1 MPYVKPLILLD
12 YGTLAVSSEAGAK
25 CGLGFLN
32 MSTLLSP
39 KETVMQ
45 FMNEFNRENYA
56 GIDAVFTSPAAYLV
70 GDEVRIFSKYAEHLN
85 FDDLR
90 ATGWVRT
97 ELDSMETVMD
107 DNSSVLIRVT
117 LTRFRSDDTEHS
129 TGDGCYLLVQEHGRW
144 KIRLAIV
151 MAGSLG
157 LQNTK

>member
-1 MPYVKPLILLD
+1 
-12 YGTLAVSSEAGAK
+12 
-25 CGLGFLN
+25 

-70 GDEVRIFSKYAEHLN
+70 GDEVRIFYKYAEHLN

-97 ELDSMETVMD
+97 ELDSMETVMN

-129 TGDGCYLLVQEHGRW
+129 TGDGCCLLVQEHGRW

>member
-1 MPYVKPLILLD
+1 V
-12 YGTLAVSSEAGAK
+12 AAN
-25 CGLGFLN
+25 CGLEFLN

-39 KETVMQ
+39 KETVIQ

-70 GDEVRIFSKYAEHLN
+70 GGEVRVFSKYAEHLN

-97 ELDSMETVMD
+97 ELDSIETVMD

-117 LTRFRSDDTEHS
+117 LTRFRSNDTEHS
-129 TGDGCYLLVQEHGRW
+129 TGDGCYLLEQDHGRW
-144 KIRLAIV
+144 KIRLVIV

>member
-1 MPYVKPLILLD
+1 MPYVKPSILSD
-12 YGTLAVSSEAGAK
+12 CGTLAVSSEAGAK

-32 MSTLLSP
+32 MGTLLSP

-70 GDEVRIFSKYAEHLN
+70 GDEVRIFYKYAEHLN

-97 ELDSMETVMD
+97 ELDSMETVMN

>member
-1 MPYVKPLILLD
+1 MRN
-12 YGTLAVSSEAGAK
+12 AVEPEAGAK

-39 KETVMQ
+39 KETIVQ
-45 FMNEFNRENYA
+45 FMNEFNRENYD
-56 GIDAVFTSPAAYLV
+56 GIDATFTSPAAYLV
-70 GDEVRIFSKYAEHLN
+70 GGEVRIFSKYVEHLN

-117 LTRFRSDDTEHS
+117 LTRFRNDDTEHS
-129 TGDGCYLLVQEHGRW
+129 TGDGCYLLVQDHGRW
-144 KIRLAIV
+144 KIRLVIV
-151 MAGSLG
+151 MAGTLG